1 MPLARH
7 HALPVLFIATTAVS
21 CGAQAQPLTP
31 IPPQPAGSTL
41 GTYLYG
47 ASIYNSNPFLIPN
60 DAEAERRLGTTDTG
74 DLITRAGAG
83 LQMAWPIGLQML
95 RFDGWIERNNYQN
108 FNSLDH
114 TAFDA
119 KFDWDWEVGRL
130 WRGTIE
136 TGYSRGIASFQEFR
150 NLDKNVTTRRIT
162 SADAGLQ
169 FLPDWEWVLGARR
182 RSTSFDKR
190 SDLDRVESTGFT
202 EVHYDSPVKT
212 RIGLRAE
219 VTKGDLNRDERLPD
233 GTVLGN
239 DYVETQYSVVLGVEG
254 SEDLSYL
261 TGRFGFTQRKFDDRP
276 ERDFSGPT
284 AHLSYLWKVTANTGL
299 RLSAWRELQAQ
310 NNEIV
315 NYLVSQGYS
324 LEPIWQATIK
334 LRVHGHYS
342 FQNRDYQGRDTPG
355 NLNAGREDDLHTI
368 GLGIDYQALPNLYLS
383 LEARHQSRDSN
394 REIRKFDYEEV
405 SAGVTY
411 EFF

>member
-1 MPLARH
+1 MPLTRR
-7 HALPVLFIATTAVS
+7 ALPALLIAAIVVS
-21 CGAQAQPLTP
+21 CGARAAPLTP
-31 IPPQPAGSTL
+31 TPPRPEGKTL
-41 GTYLYG
+41 GAYVYG
-47 ASIYNSNPFLIPN
+47 GGIYNSNPFLISN
-60 DAEAERRLGTTDTG
+60 DTVARNRLGTTDTG
-74 DLITRAGAG
+74 DFITRAGGG
-83 LQMAWPIGLQML
+83 LQMTWPIGLQML
-95 RFDGWIERNNYQN
+95 HFDGWIERNKYQN
-108 FNSLDH
+108 FTSLDH

-119 KFDWDWEVGRL
+119 NLGWDWEIGRL
-130 WRGTIE
+130 WSGTVE

-150 NLDKNVTTRRIT
+150 ALDKNVTTRQVT
-162 SADAGLQ
+162 SADAGLR
-169 FLPDWEWVLGARR
+169 FLPDWEWVLGAHR

-202 EVHYDSPVKT
+202 EVHYNSAVNT
-212 RIGLRAE
+212 RMGLRAE
-219 VTKGDLNRDERLPD
+219 ITRGDLNRDERLAD

-239 DYVETQYSVVLGVEG
+239 DYIETQYSVVLGVEG
-254 SEDLSYL
+254 SEELSYL

-310 NNEIV
+310 NNEIA
-315 NYLVSQGYS
+315 NYLISQGYS
-324 LEPIWQATIK
+324 LEPIWQATVKI
-334 LRVHGHYS
+334 RVRGHYS
-342 FQNRDYQGRDTPG
+342 FQNRDYQGRETPG

-383 LEARHQSRDSN
+383 LEAKHQSRDSN
-394 REIRKFDYEEV
+394 REIRNFDYEQI